1 MVETFKS
8 SNYQPFIIL
17 TKSSKGGQ
25 VVTIDQLIDI
35 GGNHSVVKPT
45 EKDIN
50 FKVDAALILFS
61 SGTTGLPKG
70 VLMTHTNYVVS
81 RRLLQY
87 IQILM
92 SDKCFILKL
101 N

>member
-1 MVETFKS
+1 MWITNEHSISKLIETFKS
-8 SNYQPFIIL
+8 SNDQPFIIL

-87 IQILM
+87 TN
-92 SDKCFILKL
+92 KF
-101 N
+101 